1 MKYETV
7 DSYDRLQ
14 LKTSRNTNN
23 GIVVACGWAFYHGH
37 VDEWIS
43 TQWRYAQTHHQSYQ
57 TVVFPSEMQKL
68 MEICYFSN
76 KLDEQSMWFSVWKS
90 VTLPVSDE
98 TVRFS
103 VNVVIVVIIKC
114 VDTECFNSI
123 HSQFYHHILYV
134 TGVWC
139 HFGKFVYGS
148 IKCGQRESESREVRI
163 YHSSKTMNC

>member
-37 VDEWIS
+37 VDEWIRHS
-43 TQWRYAQTHHQSYQ
+43 DAMRKLTIKATKRLCS
-57 TVVFPSEMQKL
+57 PSELQKL

-76 KLDEQSMWFSVWKS
+76 KLDEHSMWFSVWKS